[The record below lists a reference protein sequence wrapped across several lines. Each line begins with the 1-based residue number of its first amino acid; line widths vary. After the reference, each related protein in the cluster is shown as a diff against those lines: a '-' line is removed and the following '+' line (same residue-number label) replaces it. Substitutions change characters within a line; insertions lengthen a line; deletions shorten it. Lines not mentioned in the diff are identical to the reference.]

1 MSVQGQP
8 KKTLKEIIAE
18 EYRKCGQ
25 DPVYF
30 MRKYCVIQ
38 HPTRGK
44 IPFHLYSFQE
54 DCMNDF
60 KDNRFNII
68 LKSRQLGLSTL
79 SAGYILWKMLFNQDF
94 NALVIATKVT
104 VAKNLV
110 EKVRVMHDL
119 LPVWLRDGGN
129 SSVEDNKLSLKLKNG
144 SQVKAI
150 ASSPDAGRSEALS
163 LLVVDEAAFIR
174 DIDEIWLSAQ
184 STLSTGGAAIVLSTP
199 NGVGNW
205 FHKMWV
211 EAESGA
217 NGFHNIKLHWTVHPE
232 RNQDWR
238 DEQTRILGIKGA
250 AQECDCDFVSS
261 GDTVIDPQLLLW
273 YKDTYVMDPVEKRGF
288 DGNLW
293 VWEHP
298 NYNRQYLVVADV
310 ARGDGS
316 DYSTAQVI
324 DIVDS
329 SQVAEYRGKI
339 ETKDFGNF
347 LTALATEYNNAL
359 LVVENSNVGWATIQQ
374 IIDRG
379 YGNLFYMSNDLKY
392 VDVERQMTNR
402 FYREERQMVAGF
414 STTSKTR
421 PLIISS
427 LDSYIQNKDILIRS
441 VRLIDE
447 LFTFIWSGGRAEA
460 MKGYNDDLTMAL
472 AIGLWVR
479 NTALRLKQEGI
490 DLTKSMLGSAHVARH
505 ENVYTTNY
513 LNKNPYDMDL
523 GNGENE
529 NLTWLLG

>member
-30 MRKYCVIQ
+30 MKKYCVIQ

-44 IPFHLYSFQE
+44 IPFHLYPFQE

-211 EAESGA
+211 EGESGT
-217 NGFHNIKLHWTVHPE
+217 NGFHCIKLHWTVHPE

-261 GDTVIDPQLLLW
+261 GDTVIDPQLLMW

-310 ARGDGS
+310 ARGDGK
-316 DYSTAQVI
+316 DFSTFHIFDVESFKQVG
-324 DIVDS
+324 
-329 SQVAEYRGKI
+329 EYRGQLTTT
-339 ETKDFGNF
+339 EFGH
-347 LTALATEYNNAL
+347 LLVGIATEYNNAL
-359 LVVENSNVGWATIQQ
+359 LLQQ
-374 IIDRG
+374 KITQ
-379 YGNLFYMSNDLKY
+379 Y
-392 VDVERQMTNR
+392 
-402 FYREERQMVAGF
+402 
-414 STTSKTR
+414 
-421 PLIISS
+421 
-427 LDSYIQNKDILIRS
+427 
-441 VRLIDE
+441 
-447 LFTFIWSGGRAEA
+447 
-460 MKGYNDDLTMAL
+460 
-472 AIGLWVR
+472 LW
-479 NTALRLKQEGI
+479 N
-490 DLTKSMLGSAHVARH
+490 
-505 ENVYTTNY
+505 
-513 LNKNPYDMDL
+513 
-523 GNGENE
+523 
-529 NLTWLLG
+529 